1 MNQPVF
7 WSIHS
12 QDWTLVV
19 QDTASLLQP
28 SEAAEVDADDS
39 PEITDPA
46 LSTPE
51 CPYQQAI
58 AVVQA
63 DRLAQLDNT
72 VLHTAHHEDVIDEA
86 AVACLVPLPFLGRPV
101 LLKGAPLGGVLGR
114 GLLVRGLAVLLVAHK
129 VAVLMQ
135 PVDEECDELV
145 RVVLLIQ

>member
-7 WSIHS
+7 WSIRP

-19 QDTASLLQP
+19 EDTASLLQP

-58 AVVQA
+58 AAVQA
-63 DRLAQLDNT
+63 DRLAQLEDT
-72 VLHTAHHEDVIDEA
+72 VLHTALRDVIASNDARASEA
-86 AVACLVPLPFLGRPV
+86 LDYL
-101 LLKGAPLGGVLGR
+101 
-114 GLLVRGLAVLLVAHK
+114 
-129 VAVLMQ
+129 
-135 PVDEECDELV
+135 
-145 RVVLLIQ
+145 